1 MAMEVVRA
9 ILAKCGL
16 VGRMTKQIVRRL
28 ITSATIWVCWTLAVT
43 AIPDGRAI
51 DRDHSS
57 LRVHVYKAGF
67 LSAFAHDHEVEAPIE
82 SGEVTETGSSF
93 VELRVDARKIR
104 VLDPEVSDGTRAQ
117 IQTTMQGPQVLDA
130 DRYSEIHFRSTG
142 IEPKGA
148 DHWVVNGT
156 LDLHGQTHPVTVEV
170 TRKDGLYKGSA
181 TLKQTTFGITPVAIA
196 GGTVRVKDDIKIE
209 FEIALA
215 R

>member
-1 MAMEVVRA
+1 MQ
-9 ILAKCGL
+9 LAEGIDDRELFQMK
-16 VGRMTKQIVRRL
+16 RIVRRVIAGAAL
-28 ITSATIWVCWTLAVT
+28 SGLCCALSVT

-67 LSAFAHDHEVEAPIE
+67 LSAFAHDHEIEAPIE
-82 SGEVTETGSSF
+82 SGEVTETGSPF

-104 VLDPEVSDGTRAQ
+104 VLDPEVSDSTRAK
-117 IQTTMQGPQVLDA
+117 IQTTMQGPQVLEA

-148 DHWVVNGT
+148 DRWLVSGT
-156 LDLHGQTHPVTVEV
+156 LDLHGQTHPVIVEV

-181 TLKQTTFGITPVAIA
+181 TLKQTTFGITPVVIA
-196 GGTVRVKDDIKIE
+196 GGTVRVKDDLKID
-209 FEIALA
+209 FAIALA
-215 R
+215 K